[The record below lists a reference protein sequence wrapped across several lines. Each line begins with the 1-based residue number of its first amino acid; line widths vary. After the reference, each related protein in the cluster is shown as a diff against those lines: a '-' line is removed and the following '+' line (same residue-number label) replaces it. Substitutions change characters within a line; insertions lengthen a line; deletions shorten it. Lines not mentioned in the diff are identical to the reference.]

1 MERTKMNW
9 SLLYVNVEQHHCK
22 TRINRNTSK
31 HSKLWFNI
39 YVIFLQWNVQT
50 PFAGGVVEVL
60 EGEVLVVEVL
70 EGGVARECKIGATFF
85 LSLHSPKLY
94 FKWKYLAVY

>member
-1 MERTKMNW
+1 M
-9 SLLYVNVEQHHCK
+9 LFFCNV
-22 TRINRNTSK
+22 
-31 HSKLWFNI
+31 
-39 YVIFLQWNVQT
+39 NVQT
-50 PFAGGVVEVL
+50 TFAGGVVEVL
-60 EGEVLVVEVL
+60 EGEVLVVGVL

>member
-1 MERTKMNW
+1 M
-9 SLLYVNVEQHHCK
+9 LFFCNV
-22 TRINRNTSK
+22 
-31 HSKLWFNI
+31 
-39 YVIFLQWNVQT
+39 NVQT
-50 PFAGGVVEVL
+50 PFAGGVVEVLEGEVLLVEVL